1 MRLSAKCLVFVAA
14 FAIAASAAHAS
25 TVVYDLTL
33 TDSSNSTYSGTG
45 VLTMNVTT
53 PLAINTD
60 YTVSTADSITGLSFL
75 VDGQA
80 YNLSGLTTA
89 QKNNVIVEF
98 SALTP
103 NTATIEDITFAETVG
118 TNPNRLE
125 LASTG
130 GYVYYYNNLQSE
142 TFGSFTPAATLDP
155 GGVSQNAG
163 GVTPEPSSLLLL
175 GTGLMGLGAI
185 ARRRFAL

>member
-1 MRLSAKCLVFVAA
+1 MRLSVRSLVFVAA

-25 TVVYDLTL
+25 TITYDLTL
-33 TDSSNSTYSGTG
+33 TDPTNSTYSGTG

-53 PLAINTD
+53 PLAIFTP
-60 YTVSTADSITGLSFL
+60 YSTTGADSITGLSFL

-80 YNLSGLTTA
+80 YNLNDLTPA
-89 QKNNVIVEF
+89 QKANVVVGF
-98 SALTP
+98 SQLTP
-103 NTATIEDITFAETVG
+103 ITAIWDITFAETVG
-118 TNPNRLE
+118 TSPNRLE

-130 GYVYYYNNLQSE
+130 GYIVYYNNLQSSTTG
-142 TFGSFTPAATLDP
+142 TFSGATLVP
-155 GGVSQNAG
+155 SA
-163 GVTPEPSSLLLL
+163 PEPNSLLLL